1 MTDLGQSVPISICI
15 ITGNEER
22 NIAACLD
29 SLGTLPDE
37 VIILDGG
44 SQDRTCEIAQSKGA
58 VIHRHPFDGFG
69 AQKQRAVD
77 LARNDWVFFQDAD
90 ERMTE
95 SLREELRDLL
105 NSPHL
110 LLQKAA
116 YKVSRINYFGNRRID
131 HGGWEEDHLIRF
143 FNRKK
148 TSFDGKIVHEE
159 IRTPEQ
165 TGNLKGQLNHFP
177 VSSIEEFIQKNLRYA
192 RMKAETRKPISPFS
206 AIFLMVF
213 SPPAVFLRMYLL
225 RLGFLD
231 GLEGFVLASL
241 YGFFSFMKVLDRIPS
256 GKEY

>member
-1 MTDLGQSVPISICI
+1 MTDLGQAVPVSICI

-29 SLGTLPDE
+29 SLGNIPDE
-37 VIILDGG
+37 VIVLDGG
-44 SQDRTCEIAQSKGA
+44 SQDRTVEIALSKGA
-58 VIHRHPFDGFG
+58 VIYRHPFDGFG

-77 LARNDWVFFQDAD
+77 LARNDWVFFLDAD

-95 SLREELRDLL
+95 SLRGKLSDLL
-105 NSPHL
+105 KSPDL
-110 LLQKAA
+110 LCQKAA

-165 TGNLKGQLNHFP
+165 TGKIEGPLNHFP

-192 RMKAETRKPISPFS
+192 RMKAETKKPISPFS
-206 AIFLMVF
+206 AIFLMIF

-241 YGFFSFMKVLDRIPS
+241 YGFFSFMKVLERLVP
-256 GKEY
+256 GNER